1 MNFNLFLG
9 SSLFLGKLPDHSLF
23 NLFFYLGSGLYK
35 K

>member
-23 NLFFYLGSGLYK
+23 TSNPQLSP
-35 K
+35 